1 LDLRE
6 GRSDDPMAAQV
17 GVGLGLE
24 KRGNSLVVVEIIQ
37 DGPVHVEGSVRL
49 GDQLVKV
56 GKRACGPDL
65 AETRQLLLGP
75 AGSRVQLTF
84 KRHDDLLFGIDVGV
98 PGQFTVDVLRKEPS
112 NWEVCTGTWKRAA
125 AVTSSWAVAL
135 ACSGCSMTVARARS
149 QARRCSPSAD
159 WGVPDQVVNPEG
171 EWAAATPESRR
182 QGSDALVAGLISSNL
197 TVSTRSSTENQCRA
211 DRRPGAVA
219 PSGGIAE
226 AGSLRALLAETERE
240 MRASEDRLAD
250 MAVASC
256 PPHGARPQLDALSRS
271 AAYRRHARARQR
283 QTWQRRG

>member
-1 LDLRE
+1 
-6 GRSDDPMAAQV
+6 
-17 GVGLGLE
+17 
-24 KRGNSLVVVEIIQ
+24 
-37 DGPVHVEGSVRL
+37 
-49 GDQLVKV
+49 
-56 GKRACGPDL
+56 
-65 AETRQLLLGP
+65 
-75 AGSRVQLTF
+75 
-84 KRHDDLLFGIDVGV
+84 
-98 PGQFTVDVLRKEPS
+98 
-112 NWEVCTGTWKRAA
+112 
-125 AVTSSWAVAL
+125 
-135 ACSGCSMTVARARS
+135 
-149 QARRCSPSAD
+149 
-159 WGVPDQVVNPEG
+159 VVNPEG

-226 AGSLRALLAETERE
+226 AGSLRLLLAETERE